1 MRFLPFLVAVIV
13 SASLQAEQKKG
24 VRYEVDTKLKGE
36 FRFDPSL
43 ETEKADTRGDEVL
56 VLEKITVSRSPT
68 MWNHFERTM
77 IQEHQA
83 RLKEETF
90 TLKYGGPFA
99 TKDFGKVRAQI
110 GIWGKAG
117 GYDFLKIRW

>member
-24 VRYEVDTKLKGE
+24 VHSEAGTKLKGE
-36 FRFDPSL
+36 FRFDPSFL
-43 ETEKADTRGDEVL
+43 AQEADPPGNDVL
-56 VLEKITVSRSPT
+56 VLEKITVSRSST
-68 MWNHFERTM
+68 MWNQFERTM

-83 RLKEETF
+83 RLKEEKF
-90 TLKYGGPFA
+90 TWKYGGPFA
-99 TKDFGKVRAQI
+99 SKDFGKVRAQI
-110 GIWGKAG
+110 GIWGKGG